1 MIYDFATRSKINL
14 TEDDNLQFDT
24 IDQQESSIFR
34 VLPRLNLHC
43 GLKSGSRS
51 TFPKQKQKFFP
62 ENIHFLIQFSL
73 LNTRTFRN

>member
-43 GLKSGSRS
+43 
-51 TFPKQKQKFFP
+51 
-62 ENIHFLIQFSL
+62 
-73 LNTRTFRN
+73 